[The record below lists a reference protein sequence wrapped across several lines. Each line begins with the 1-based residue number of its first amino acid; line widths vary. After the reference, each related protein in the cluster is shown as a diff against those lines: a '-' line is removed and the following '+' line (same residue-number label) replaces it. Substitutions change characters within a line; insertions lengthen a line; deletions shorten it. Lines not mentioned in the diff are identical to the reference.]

1 MANRADRVDKA
12 AGRGLKNNTPAAP
25 PEYFGPRDSDKN
37 QAEFERRRAAG
48 ACFHCPMEGPFKVD
62 YTLWHTLCP
71 THGKDSRVADR
82 HDPAKRVKGAGKVF

>member
-48 ACFHCPMEGPFKVD
+48 ACFHCPMGKVD

-71 THGKDSRVADR
+71 THGKDSRKTDR
-82 HDPAKRVKGAGKVF
+82 LTASKRVKGAGRLF